1 MLRTDDTG
9 GTQTKA
15 PSFLASAPPLSVP
28 RPGSDRA
35 LTIAAVERA
44 VNGIPPQDPLAAQKI
59 LCETLALLG
68 REDTSDPVQLQALI
82 ALDGHARLVCD
93 RLLERYVDGDAQ
105 LRLLDRK
112 VMVAA
117 IRLCQSMALGFEYFL
132 GACGRPEGEPASACA
147 AVIVHLFY
155 HRQVE
160 FLLRFFRFKKRNA
173 EQWLALHDT
182 YRFALE
188 RGLHRQP
195 VRMTAGASAMRT
207 PEQQYIQ
214 ILLLEV
220 MNGGQFSPREALWA
234 YNWFARWCTGLA
246 LDPTPPSR
254 VGDMEANGFEINL
267 SGSEGPTRPAAAVTG
282 HCLYFDPAV
291 LQERIDDELA
301 ALAAADPAAAA
312 RRPAREGQ
320 RALLIKLKVLFA
332 RTPTRAVRRGE
343 RESEGLTVQT
353 VVGLPAIV
361 RVLREAVPTR
371 PEPRRPSAALN
382 EATIGAM
389 DAPTRTP
396 ALTAWGAGHFGSN
409 DAPQN
414 WQIKDRSDSGCRM
427 RGKTADLNRVIPGSL
442 IACRA
447 AENAPWSIG
456 TVRRLR
462 RLMVD
467 HVEIGV
473 EYMGSNP
480 RFVKMVADH
489 HPDASVDGLL
499 AAGLKCFGALYMPP
513 SERFPVMPIKTL
525 LLPAREFRA
534 DGRMTLLAS
543 NAVYALRLNEPIQR
557 QFEFVWTSF
566 TIVDR
571 TRVMERASAGTSL

>member
-1 MLRTDDTG
+1 MLRTDDTSG
-9 GTQTKA
+9 DRTKA
-15 PSFLASAPPLSVP
+15 QAVLASTPPPSVP
-28 RPGSDRA
+28 RPGPDRA
-35 LTIAAVERA
+35 LTMAAVERA
-44 VNGIPPQDPLAAQKI
+44 VHGMPPQDPIAAQKI

-68 REDTSDPVQLQALI
+68 REDVSDPMQLQALI
-82 ALDGHARLVCD
+82 ALDAHARLVCD
-93 RLLERYVDGDAQ
+93 RLLARYVDGDAQ

-117 IRLCQSMALGFEYFL
+117 MRLCQSMALAFEYFL
-132 GACGRPEGEPASACA
+132 GACGRTEGEPASACS

-173 EQWLALHDT
+173 EQWLALHET

-195 VRMTAGASAMRT
+195 VRMTGGASATRT

-234 YNWFARWCTGLA
+234 YHWFARWCTGLG
-246 LDPTPPSR
+246 LDPSPPSR
-254 VGDMEANGFEINL
+254 VGGTEATGFEINL
-267 SGSEGPTRPAAAVTG
+267 SGSEGPARPAAAATG
-282 HCLYFDPAV
+282 HCLYFDPAT
-291 LQERIDDELA
+291 LQQRIDDELA
-301 ALAAADPAAAA
+301 ALTAADPAAA
-312 RRPAREGQ
+312 RRPALEGQ
-320 RALLIKLKVLFA
+320 RALLIKLRVLFA
-332 RTPTRAVRRGE
+332 SRQTRAVRRGE

-371 PEPRRPSAALN
+371 PESVRPSGALN
-382 EATIGAM
+382 EATIDAM

-396 ALTAWGAGHFGSN
+396 ALTAWGTGDFGSN
-409 DAPQN
+409 DAPQS

-447 AENAPWSIG
+447 SGNAPWSIG

-473 EYMGSNP
+473 EYIGSNP

-489 HPDASVDGLL
+489 HLDASVDGLL

-571 TRVMERASAGTSL
+571 TRVVERASTGASL